1 MYIALLA
8 VLSAVLLAVVSIFNV
23 RYVAIVAGII
33 GITLFF
39 AAWMGLIL

>member
-1 MYIALLA
+1 MYLALLA
-8 VLSAVLLAVVSIFNV
+8 VISFILLAVVSIYGL

-33 GITLFF
+33 GVTLFF